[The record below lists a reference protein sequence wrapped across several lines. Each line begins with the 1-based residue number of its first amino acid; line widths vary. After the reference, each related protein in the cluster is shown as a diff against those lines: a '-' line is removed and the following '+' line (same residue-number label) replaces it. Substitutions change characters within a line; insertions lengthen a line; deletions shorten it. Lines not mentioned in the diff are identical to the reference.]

1 MRKSGKIAYF
11 VLDKLIIKDKPLDSV
26 KKRNYARDT
35 LEYDLTSV
43 RCHGATCRNT
53 FL

>member
-26 KKRNYARDT
+26 KKRNYAVSDASDY
-35 LEYDLTSV
+35 EVSF
-43 RCHGATCRNT
+43 NT
-53 FL
+53 Q